1 MPFRCTLPHLVIS
14 IVLLLALESGTLS
27 LFFFLSFSLS
37 VVPTLVLSVKF
48 SGGSGSGLR
57 GRIFAGL
64 VIRPREDTCQPL
76 RSFAFAAVT
85 RDMSS
90 ACEPSALLLR
100 FFGGGPSAAALFSK
114 AILEMSKCIS
124 IESWKSQLQYTHLS
138 LKSGFASPKRNF
150 APFHVDPLSK
160 FMPFILIDEQDST
173 GKKAVPTFR

>member
-27 LFFFLSFSLS
+27 LFFFLSFFSLS
-37 VVPTLVLSVKF
+37 VVPTLVLSVEF

-57 GRIFAGL
+57 GRILAGL

-90 ACEPSALLLR
+90 ACEPSTLLLR

-124 IESWKSQLQYTHLS
+124 IESR
-138 LKSGFASPKRNF
+138 KR
-150 APFHVDPLSK
+150 
-160 FMPFILIDEQDST
+160 
-173 GKKAVPTFR
+173 